1 MIFFTTAGVA
11 VLLTIIT
18 MFSTPILTTIF
29 GDGSLEVKHIKPN
42 KTRTRSS
49 FASILNQWEDAEAE
63 DEPAEVEV
71 DNCTNCDHFKSEF
84 RRVVRG

>member
-1 MIFFTTAGVA
+1 MIFSITAGVA

-29 GDGSLEVKHIKPN
+29 GDGSLEVKHIKTN
-42 KTRTRSS
+42 EAKIRTS
-49 FASILNQWEDAEAE
+49 FASVLNQGEDEE
-63 DEPAEVEV
+63 DDEPAEVEV
-71 DNCTNCDHFKSEF
+71 HNCMNWDHFKSEF